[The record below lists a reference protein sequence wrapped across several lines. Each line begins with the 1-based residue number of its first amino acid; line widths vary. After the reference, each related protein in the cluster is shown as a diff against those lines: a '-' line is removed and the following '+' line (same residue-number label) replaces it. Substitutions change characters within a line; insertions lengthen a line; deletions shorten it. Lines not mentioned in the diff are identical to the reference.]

1 MSSGDKQ
8 REALNGGTN
17 GGKDVGEKAVAA
29 GEWRSRGRR
38 REDASTESESDRRV
52 RGWREQGWWG

>member
-29 GEWRSRGRR
+29 GEWRR
-38 REDASTESESDRRV
+38 REDGSTESESDRRV
-52 RGWREQGWWG
+52 RGWQEQGWWG